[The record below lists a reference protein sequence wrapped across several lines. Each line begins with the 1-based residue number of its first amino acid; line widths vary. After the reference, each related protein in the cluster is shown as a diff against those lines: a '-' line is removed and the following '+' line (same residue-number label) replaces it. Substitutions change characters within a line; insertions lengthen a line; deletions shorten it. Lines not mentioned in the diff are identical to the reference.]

1 LNISISE
8 AVPRALRGDAGRLR
22 QVLLNLVGNAVKFTD
37 SGGSVFIVVAPTV
50 QDAEKTV
57 LRFEITDTGIGVA
70 PERLERL
77 FQPFAQADASMSRL
91 YGGTGLGL
99 AICKQL
105 VALMGGEI
113 GVESTVGVGSTFWFT
128 VRLGLAK
135 AARRTRLSAAEKLR
149 RMRIMIAESNAV
161 DRAHMAAMVA
171 SWGCRY
177 DEASNAREALQR
189 LHAAAGTRRPFNV
202 AILGSSLGDTDAR
215 SLATKIKADARLAHI
230 ALILV
235 TDKPQ
240 NHRAAELLRLRFEWY
255 LTKPLNQSQ
264 LLNAL
269 LSLGPVPT
277 PAIMASH
284 ESAAGHDLQTDTTPR
299 RIKAVSRLR
308 ILVAEDNLI
317 NQEVAVSILER
328 EGFECRV
335 AGTGEEVLALLE
347 REHFD
352 LVLMDCQMPM
362 MDGLEATRRIR
373 LTEKGNR
380 HLPIVAMTAE
390 ALHGDRERCLAAG
403 MDDYLPKPVTV
414 EQLLAVIKRWA
425 PTCAFK
431 IISEPEFTPPHEP
444 ARVAAE
450 ARRTQDTEPLGGD
463 ADSLPPPANLSYL
476 RGAVDSGETLQRMID
491 VFLTQGEENLNRLAA
506 AIEKEQAADA
516 RFLAHALKGAALN
529 YKADRLSWLA
539 HRIEVAAEE
548 GRLATAP
555 EILNML
561 REEFQRVREFLE
573 VERHR

>member
-1 LNISISE
+1 
-8 AVPRALRGDAGRLR
+8 
-22 QVLLNLVGNAVKFTD
+22 
-37 SGGSVFIVVAPTV
+37 V

-77 FQPFAQADASMSRL
+77 FQPFTQADASMSRL

-189 LHAAAGTRRPFNV
+189 LRTAAGTRRPFNV

-215 SLATKIKADARLAHI
+215 SLATEIKADARLAHI

-284 ESAAGHDLQTDTTPR
+284 ESAAGHDLQTDMSPR

-352 LVLMDCQMPM
+352 LVLMDCQMPV

-476 RGAVDSGETLQRMID
+476 RGVVDSGETLQRMID
-491 VFLTQGEENLNRLAA
+491 VFLAQGEENLNRLAA
-506 AIEKEQAADA
+506 AIEKAQAADA